1 MLESF
6 AHNKGSDWE
15 NFQFTINQERISE
28 YHEFDP
34 DAPNDI
40 FYHMILESMENLIS
54 KLFNQIESNKNKFT
68 FKELEN
74 IYKKIKLSY

>member
-6 AHNKGSDWE
+6 SHHKGSDWE
-15 NFQFTINQERISE
+15 NFQFTLNQERKSD
-28 YHEFDP
+28 YNVFDP
-34 DAPNDI
+34 DEPNDI

-54 KLFNQIESNKNKFT
+54 KLFNQIESNKNKCT

-74 IYKKIKLSY
+74 IYKKIKL